1 MKLHLESGDS
11 SNRISGYDEHTVT
24 VAGTAV
30 SQTFLVTRDELHTD
44 VALPDLADLGWSDL
58 ELLHGTDVTILIIGT
73 GRTQR
78 LPAPGLYAEL
88 AERGV
93 GLEVMD
99 SAAACRT
106 YNILLGEGRQVAA
119 LIVVG

>member
-1 MKLHLESGDS
+1 MKLHLESSDR

-30 SQTFLVTRDELHTD
+30 ARTFLVTPDDLHTD
-44 VALPDLADLGWSDL
+44 LALPDLADLAWKHL

-73 GRTQR
+73 GRVQR
-78 LPAPGLYAEL
+78 LPAPSLYAEL
-88 AERGV
+88 AEHGL

-119 LIVVG
+119 LIFVA

>member
-11 SNRISGYDEHTVT
+11 SNRISAYDEHTVT

-30 SQTFLVTRDELHTD
+30 SQTFLVTRDALHTD
-44 VALPDLADLGWSDL
+44 VPLPDLADLGWSDL
-58 ELLHGTDVTILIIGT
+58 ALLHGTDVTILIIGT
-73 GRTQR
+73 GRAQR